1 MNKILDES
9 FYPYNSNS
17 LAIAVNPAKVTTSTN
32 NIVVT
37 LGLKF

>member
-1 MNKILDES
+1 MNKILDET

-17 LAIAVNPAKVTTSTN
+17 LAIAVKPASVKTTNN

-37 LGLKF
+37 LGFKF